1 MRKAHYE
8 QIIAR
13 ANRSDWSNRDTI
25 VAECRWHIEQ
35 IERQAA
41 EFNAG
46 WRRFKNNS
54 FSVE

>member
-46 WRRFKNNS
+46 WRRFKQAGRAK
-54 FSVE
+54 